1 MTTQSDMQI
10 AAWRQKLIAFLETP
24 LFLNTITG
32 LILFN
37 AVTLGL
43 EAYPFEA
50 VWFTD
55 VLPIVDRIIVAIFV
69 VELLLKMIAYRGA
82 FFKSGW
88 NWFDLIVVSIS
99 LFPDAGPFTVLRALR
114 IMRVFRLF
122 SVMPDMRKVV
132 EALMRAIPGMGAIL
146 AVLSLMFYVAAVMA
160 TKLFGPTNPDLFGTL
175 GGSAFTLFQ
184 VMTLEGWAMDVA
196 RPVMEAQAF
205 AWVFFVI
212 FIVLTSFAVLNM
224 FIAVIVDSLQSRH
237 FDEEEERAEKS
248 DAEAQADRDEM
259 QRELVAIRAELKA
272 LREAVVQGSAVPPAS
287 SANAEDR
294 DE

>member
-1 MTTQSDMQI
+1 MAAVSDSNI
-10 AAWRQKLIAFLETP
+10 PVWRQKLIAFIETP
-24 LFLNTITG
+24 LFLNAITG

-37 AVTLGL
+37 S
-43 EAYPFEA
+43 
-50 VWFTD
+50 
-55 VLPIVDRIIVAIFV
+55 IFV
-69 VELLLKMIAYRGA
+69 AELLIKMIAYRGA
-82 FFKSGW
+82 FFRSGW

-146 AVLSLMFYVAAVMA
+146 AVLALMFYVAAVMA
-160 TKLFGPTNPDLFGTL
+160 TKLFGPSNPDLFGTL
-175 GGSAFTLFQ
+175 GGAAFTLFQ

-196 RPVMEAQAF
+196 RPVMEANAF
-205 AWVFFVI
+205 AWIFFVI

-224 FIAVIVDSLQSRH
+224 FIAVIVDSLQSKH
-237 FDEEEERAEKS
+237 FDDEEERAERS
-248 DAEAQADRDEM
+248 DAEAQADRE
-259 QRELVAIRAELKA
+259 ELHSELKA
-272 LREAVVQGSAVPPAS
+272 MRAEIAALRDAVLQGRSPTSAAKAP
-287 SANAEDR
+287 DR

>member
-1 MTTQSDMQI
+1 MMTDAPRTG
-10 AAWRQKLIAFLETP
+10 WRARLIAIVEAP
-24 LFLNTITG
+24 LFLNSITA

-50 VWFTD
+50 SWFS
-55 VLPIVDRIIVAIFV
+55 VALPIIDRVIVSIFV
-69 VELLLKMIAYRGA
+69 LELLIKMVAYRGA

-88 NWFDLIVVSIS
+88 NWFDLIVVAIS

-122 SVMPDMRKVV
+122 SVMPEMRKVV
-132 EALMRAIPGMGAIL
+132 EALMRAIPGMSAIL
-146 AVLSLMFYVAAVMA
+146 AVLALIFYVSAVMA
-160 TKLFGPTNPDLFGTL
+160 TKLFGASNPELFGTL

-196 RPVMEAQAF
+196 RPVMAAQAF
-205 AWVFFVI
+205 SWIFFVI

-224 FIAVIVDSLQSRH
+224 FIAVIVDSLQSKH
-237 FDEEEERAEKS
+237 FDDEEERAEKS
-248 DAEAQADRDEM
+248 DAEAQADREM
-259 QRELVAIRAELKA
+259 LHEELGSLRSEIAA
-272 LREAVVQGSAVPPAS
+272 LREAVLQGVVPIS
-287 SANAEDR
+287 SAKSDDK